1 MAYTQ
6 VILKEKITGLGAE
19 ADVVKV
25 RRGFA
30 RNFLLPQNKAM
41 EATKRNLA
49 FTASLKATRAK
60 REAEELAEA
69 EKMAAKIKKLKLSMT
84 LAIGAQGKAFGSIT
98 TIDIAKALQEQ
109 HGVKL
114 DRHAIQLEKPI
125 KSSGK
130 FDVNVKL
137 HPEVTCFIK
146 LTVGAEGGAEAADTD
161 EEGQEA

>member
-1 MAYTQ
+1 MAHTQ

-30 RNFLLPQNKAM
+30 RNFLLPQGKAM

-49 FTASLKATRAK
+49 FTASLKAIRAK

-69 EKMAAKIKKLKLSMT
+69 EKLAARIKKLKLTMT
-84 LAIGAQGKAFGSIT
+84 LATGSQGKAFGSIT

-109 HGVKL
+109 HGVEL
-114 DRHAIQLEKPI
+114 DRHSIQLDKPI
-125 KSSGK
+125 KATGK
-130 FDVNVKL
+130 HEVNVKI
-137 HPEVTCFIK
+137 HADVTCFIK
-146 LTVGAEGGAEAADTD
+146 LTVNAEGAAEGYDDESAD
-161 EEGQEA
+161 

>member
-49 FTASLKATRAK
+49 FTASLKAIRAK

-69 EKMAAKIKKLKLSMT
+69 EKLAAKIKKLKLNMT
-84 LAIGAQGKAFGSIT
+84 LSTGSQGKAFGSIT
-98 TIDIAKALQEQ
+98 TIDIAKALEEQ

-125 KSSGK
+125 KAAGK
-130 FDVNVKL
+130 FDVNVKV
-137 HPEVTCFIK
+137 HSEVTCFIK
-146 LTVGAEGGAEAADTD
+146 LTVSAEGAADSAA
-161 EEGQEA
+161 EEESAKA